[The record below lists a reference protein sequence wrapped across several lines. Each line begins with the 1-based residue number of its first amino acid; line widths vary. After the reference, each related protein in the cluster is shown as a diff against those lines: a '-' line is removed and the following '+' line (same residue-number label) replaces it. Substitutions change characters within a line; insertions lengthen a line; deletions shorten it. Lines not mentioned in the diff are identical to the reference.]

1 MSRIN
6 SVKNDTND
14 VAIAI
19 MDGRTVIGLFII
31 ENKGGEADVKR
42 YDVTFTGKDSKA
54 WIRDLS
60 GNDLPW
66 PRATLLRCPR
76 APACSSR

>member
-31 ENKGGEADVKR
+31 ENKGGEADVKE
-42 YDVTFTGKDSKA
+42 YDVILYRQGQ
-54 WIRDLS
+54 
-60 GNDLPW
+60 
-66 PRATLLRCPR
+66 
-76 APACSSR
+76 